1 MDIYTVYGLITL
13 LLLVLFLGIVVWAYS
28 GRRKQAFDEAAQLAL
43 DENRDATPY
52 RQENS
57 RHE

>member
-1 MDIYTVYGLITL
+1 MDIYTLYGLITL
-13 LLLVLFLGIVVWAYS
+13 LLLVLFLGIVFWAYS
-28 GRRKQAFDEAAQLAL
+28 GRRKESFDEAAQLAL
-43 DENRDATPY
+43 DENREPPSY